1 VNFNPK
7 PGWLRSSRSR
17 ARASVGEHFDAGLS
31 FHALPGP
38 LLAVAGLSG
47 GAGASVLAY
56 LIAATAAA
64 HSRAPVLL
72 ADTGGPTA
80 GLAAYTATSS
90 PQTLAGLSE
99 RLARDEAVPA
109 GFWGLGE
116 YGLRVLAGDPQFS
129 VPGDEDAI
137 RRVLEDARAA
147 HSLTV
152 VDGGTLAR
160 TAEQVAMSIATHI
173 AWVLPATASGV
184 ARGRRVLSRVSALSR
199 PEILVARAE
208 PGAGKPPVSEL
219 ADLADE
225 RRAPLVLMPY
235 LGDVSGG
242 SAREL
247 ADDAALALQ
256 AVGGLLHR

>member
-1 VNFNPK
+1 MNFNPN
-7 PGWLRSSRSR
+7 PGWRRSSRWR
-17 ARASVGEHFDAGLS
+17 APASDGEPFDAGLS
-31 FHALPGP
+31 FRALPGP

-64 HSRAPVLL
+64 QSRAPVLL

-99 RLARDEAVPA
+99 RLSRDEAIPA

-116 YGLRVLAGDPQFS
+116 HGLRVLAGDPQFS
-129 VPGDEDAI
+129 VPGDDDAI
-137 RRVLEDARAA
+137 RRVLQDARAA

-160 TAEQVAMSIATHI
+160 TAEQVALSIATHI

-184 ARGRRVLSRVSALSR
+184 ARARRVLSRVTALSR

-208 PGAGKPPVSEL
+208 PGTGKPPVSDL

-235 LGDVSGG
+235 LGDVAAG

>member
-1 VNFNPK
+1 MNLNPY
-7 PGWLRSSRSR
+7 PGWRRSSHRR
-17 ARASVGEHFDAGLS
+17 APASDGEPFAAGLS

-99 RLARDEAVPA
+99 RLARDEVIPA

-129 VPGDEDAI
+129 VPGDEAAI
-137 RRVLEDARAA
+137 RRVLGDARAA

-160 TAEQVAMSIATHI
+160 PAEQVALSIATHI

-184 ARGRRVLSRVSALSR
+184 ARARRVLSRVTALSR

-208 PGAGKPPVSEL
+208 PGVGKPPVSDL

-235 LGDVSGG
+235 LGDVAAR